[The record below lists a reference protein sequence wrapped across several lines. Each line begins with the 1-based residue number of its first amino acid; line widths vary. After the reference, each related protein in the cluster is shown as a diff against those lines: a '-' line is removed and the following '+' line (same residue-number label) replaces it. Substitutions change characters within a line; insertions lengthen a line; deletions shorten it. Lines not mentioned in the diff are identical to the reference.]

1 MPVRQR
7 ASTSYLVAGSC
18 PGPTALTCRGE
29 EELFPCLCGERRAA
43 QARARAGQPRS
54 GAGRHHRG
62 GLGAAARL
70 PHCSTATIEF
80 VATEWTLLIDDR
92 WTSRICPFL
101 PRRGPC
107 RRCRM
112 AGAMAPDA
120 LDRTPVGPALLAP
133 PLPRSR
139 RRDG

>member
-7 ASTSYLVAGSC
+7 ASTSSLVAGSC

-43 QARARAGQPRS
+43 QARARAGQPRW

-62 GLGAAARL
+62 GPGTAARL
-70 PHCSTATIEF
+70 PHFSTATIEF
-80 VATEWTLLIDDR
+80 VATKGTLVIDDR
-92 WTSRICPFL
+92 GTSRICSFL
-101 PRRGPC
+101 TRR
-107 RRCRM
+107 RRRRM

-120 LDRTPVGPALLAP
+120 LDRTPVGPALLSP
-133 PLPRSR
+133 SLPRSR